1 MFPSAKNTTPFWF
14 STNSN
19 FEENSLYPFGGYPKP
34 QISDLV
40 VLAVPFS
47 IRDILSSVSKGEY
60 RYGMNTQEKDNEIY
74 GEGNSYTAEYWQ
86 YDARLVR
93 RWNVDPKPNP
103 RISTHAAFAN
113 NPLFFS
119 DPNGDTIRISDPTTE
134 KGFFNYTPNM
144 DPKGDEY
151 QKKTIEALN
160 EIYNSGETGKDLIL
174 SLHKE
179 VDHVTIHKGV
189 VDRNI
194 RETKAIQWTGQ
205 DVKGIPTS
213 DGNGGMTLEQMSSV
227 LVLGHEL
234 AHARDNM
241 QNKTEELFGFG
252 KDNTRYEYRDGKDIR
267 SVSYA
272 ELYAMHIEN
281 LLRKDFKVPLRTHY
295 SDAKTLSGTYKGEFL
310 NATSSGY

>member
-1 MFPSAKNTTPFWF
+1 MFHSTKNTTSFWY
-14 STNSN
+14 SKNVKV
-19 FEENSLYPFGGYPKP
+19 ENKLLYPFG
-34 QISDLV
+34 SV
-40 VLAVPFS
+40 
-47 IRDILSSVSKGEY
+47 LSSVSKGEY

-86 YDARLVR
+86 YDARLAR
-93 RWNVDPKPNP
+93 RWNVDPRPNP
-103 RISTHAAFAN
+103 SISTYAAFAN

-119 DPNGDTIRISDPTTE
+119 DPNGDTIRINDPTTE

-179 VDHVTIHKGV
+179 EDHVTIHKHNKYN
-189 VDRNI
+189 RNI
-194 RETKAIQWTGQ
+194 RETKAIQWNGQ
-205 DVKGIPTS
+205 EVNNIPTS
-213 DGNGGMTLEQMSSV
+213 DGKGGMTLEKMSPV

-252 KDNTRYEYRDGKDIR
+252 KDNTWYEYRDGGDIR

-281 LLRKDFKVPLRTHY
+281 LLRKDFKAPLRTHY

-310 NATSSGY
+310 NATSSGYYGKYKVNGEDFKY

>member
-1 MFPSAKNTTPFWF
+1 
-14 STNSN
+14 
-19 FEENSLYPFGGYPKP
+19 
-34 QISDLV
+34 
-40 VLAVPFS
+40 
-47 IRDILSSVSKGEY
+47 
-60 RYGMNTQEKDNEIY
+60 MNTQEKDNEIY
-74 GEGNSYTAEYWQ
+74 GEGNSYSAEYWQ
-86 YDARLVR
+86 YDARLGR
-93 RWNVDPKPNP
+93 RWNVDPRPNP
-103 RISTHAAFAN
+103 SISTYATFAN

-119 DPNGDTIRISDPTTE
+119 DPNGDTIRINDPTTE

-144 DPKGDEY
+144 DPKGDDF
-151 QKKTIEALN
+151 QKKAIEALN

-179 VDHVTIHKGV
+179 VDHVTIHKHNKYN
-189 VDRNI
+189 RNI

-213 DGNGGMTLEQMSSV
+213 DGNGGMTLEKMSSV

-252 KDNTRYEYRDGKDIR
+252 KDKTWYEYQNGSNIE

-295 SDAKTLSGTYKGEFL
+295 TDDKNLSGTYKGEFL
-310 NATSSGY
+310 NATSSGYYCKYNVNGEDFKY